1 MSAPNFEIIE
11 GAPESSVI
19 LHVPHSAR
27 TIPSEIRSQLLL
39 DDLALAAELDEMT
52 DSRTDEL
59 AQSAGSLAKIK
70 PWIFHNLLSRLVFD
84 PERFPDD
91 REVMNQIGMGV
102 VYQRSS
108 LGAQLRLHDPIRDSA
123 MIEEFFHPYAQAFD
137 SLVRQVLHA
146 RGAVTIIDVHS
157 YRMEEHHNGINK
169 GQRRPPLCL
178 GVDDFHTPPWLLQM
192 STSAFSEIGEVIINE
207 PYAGTYVPLSLYQ
220 RESQV
225 TSVMMENREDGL
237 VGGKIAT
244 AARALA
250 ELINGIERSR

>member
-1 MSAPNFEIIE
+1 MSSPNFEIIE

-27 TIPSEIRSQLLL
+27 TIPSQIRSQLLL
-39 DDLALAAELDEMT
+39 DDLALADELDEMT

-59 AQSAGSLAKIK
+59 ANGASSLAKIK
-70 PWIFHNLLSRLVFD
+70 PWIFHNSLSRLVFD

-91 REVMNQIGMGV
+91 REAMNHIGMGV
-102 VYQRSS
+102 IYQRSS
-108 LGAQLRLHDPIRDSA
+108 SGAQLRLHDPIRDSM

-137 SLVRQVLHA
+137 SLVRQLLHA

-157 YRMEEHHNGINK
+157 YRMEEHQNGINK

-178 GVDDFHTPPWLLQM
+178 GVDDYHTPPWLLQM
-192 STSAFSEIGEVIINE
+192 ASATFGEIGEVIINE

-220 RESQV
+220 REVRV

-237 VGGKIAT
+237 AGGKIAT

-250 ELINGIERSR
+250 ELINGIESFR